1 MEQKRMFNQ
10 QSRTQN
16 ALKSSFTGTVC
27 NLVNIVFGFVYRTI
41 FIQVLSSN
49 YLGINGL
56 FGNILQILSFADLGI
71 STAIVY
77 RFYEPIS
84 QNDVHKVGQ
93 LMNFFKSIYRGIATI
108 ILVTGLGLLPFLNF
122 FIKDTSE
129 VPPDINLQK
138 VYLLF
143 LLQTISSYLFVY
155 KQTILSADQKQ
166 YISSLIQTLITLAR
180 YILQVLILL
189 ATKNYTWTLT
199 TSIILNILMNF
210 TFSEWV
216 SCKYKDVFTVKDGI
230 SKEEKKQIFDDTR
243 ATLCH
248 KVGGT
253 ILTGTDN
260 IILSKC
266 VGIVATGVYSNYSMI
281 LSSLSG
287 FLNQVFGSF
296 TSSLGNAHVEQNAEQ
311 KYISYRRLLFANL
324 WITSVCTVCLYN
336 LLNDFIT
343 VWVGADMLLNELT
356 VTVLC
361 VQFFI
366 ETARIISMSYTNGC
380 GLFVRDKVRPLIEAS
395 INLGVSI
402 VMANLLGIAGVFIG
416 TIVSHLCTVFW
427 REPYL
432 LYKYEFEKS
441 MKEYCYYYG
450 VAVALT
456 IGLCF
461 LTVQMSGLIFPERK
475 TLVAWTL
482 KGNFVFILSNV
493 VVAVLLHRC
502 SEFEFYVSFLKKQFV
517 RYLR

>member
-1 MEQKRMFNQ
+1 MFNQ

-16 ALKSSFTGTVC
+16 VLKASFMGTAC
-27 NLVNIVFGFVYRTI
+27 NLVNIILGFVYRTI
-41 FIQVLSSN
+41 FIRILSSS

-93 LMNFFKSIYRGIATI
+93 LMNFFKSVYRVIASV
-108 ILVTGLGLLPFLNF
+108 ILVAGMSLLPFLKF
-122 FIKDTSE
+122 FIKDTRE
-129 VPPDINLQK
+129 LPPDVNLQLI
-138 VYLLF
+138 YILF

-166 YISSLIQTLITLAR
+166 YITSLTQTIITLMR
-180 YILQVLILL
+180 YILQVGVLL
-189 ATKNYTWTLT
+189 LTRSYTWTLAA
-199 TSIILNILMNF
+199 SIILNLTSNIA
-210 TFSEWV
+210 FSKWV
-216 SCKYKDVFTVKDGI
+216 GYKYRDVFSVKESI
-230 SKEEKKQIFDDTR
+230 SKAEKQQILDDTK

-248 KVGGT
+248 KIGGT
-253 ILTGTDN
+253 VLNSTDN

-266 VGIVATGVYSNYSMI
+266 VGIVATGLYSNYSMI

-287 FLNQVFGSF
+287 ILNQVFGSF
-296 TSSLGNAHVEQNAEQ
+296 TSSLGNAHIKQNAEQ
-311 KYISYRRLLFANL
+311 KYMSYRRLLFANL

-343 VWVGADMLLNELT
+343 IWVGADMLLSDLT

-361 VQFFI
+361 MQFFI
-366 ETARIISMSYTNGC
+366 ETARIISMAYTNGC
-380 GLFVRDKVRPLIEAS
+380 GLFVRDKIRPLIEAS

-402 VMANLLGIAGVFIG
+402 IMANLFGIAGVFIG

-432 LYKYEFEKS
+432 LYKYEFGKS
-441 MKEYCYYYG
+441 MKEYCCYYG

-461 LTVQMSGLIFPERK
+461 LTVQMSRPLFPERK
-475 TLVAWTL
+475 TLVTWIL
-482 KGNFVFILSNV
+482 KGNFIFILSNIIA
-493 VVAVLLHRC
+493 AVLLHRC
-502 SEFEFYVSFLKKQFV
+502 SEFGFYVSFLRKRFV
-517 RYLR
+517 GYLRQV